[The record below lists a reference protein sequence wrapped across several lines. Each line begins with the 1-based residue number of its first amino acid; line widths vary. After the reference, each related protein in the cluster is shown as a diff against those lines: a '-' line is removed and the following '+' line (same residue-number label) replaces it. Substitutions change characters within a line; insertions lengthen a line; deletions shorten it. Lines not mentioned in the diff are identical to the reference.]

1 MKKYFLSLIFVLF
14 SAVLW
19 AWNSPVTIPDVGNA
33 RLHVVAQNAENYLDN
48 LDASNSSCSTQAEFD
63 AKTLKIANVFIA
75 LDADIVAICEV
86 QANNQIL
93 GYLVN
98 KMNELAG
105 SNDYSYISDNINVSN
120 SGTGYQSLKAGYI
133 YRSTKV
139 TPVGNNTS
147 PYYSG
152 EYYRRMRIQAFQENL
167 TEEKFVLSMNH
178 FKAKSGSADQGESTR
193 IQNASELIDALQYI
207 TVDPDILIMGDLNAY
222 MGETP
227 IENLEAAGFEEQL
240 TVYDPDAYTYN
251 YYGDLGI
258 LDHCMANES
267 MAAQIT
273 GAYAYHINTGTRNK
287 NSQNYTT
294 YHYSDHDAV
303 LVGINLGGA
312 LPDPDGFDHI
322 DTTLPAQKII
332 RNGQIYIV
340 IDNQLFTILGTKV
353 Q

>member
-1 MKKYFLSLIFVLF
+1 MRKYFLSLIFVLC
-14 SAVLW
+14 SVVLW

-33 RLHVVAQNAENYLDN
+33 RLRIVGQNAENYLTN
-48 LDASNSSCSTQAEFD
+48 LDASNSSCSTQAEFE

-86 QANNQIL
+86 QANKQIL
-93 GYLVN
+93 SYIVN
-98 KMNELAG
+98 KMNELIG
-105 SNDYSYISDNINVSN
+105 SDDYTYITDNINQSDVSAGN
-120 SGTGYQSLKAGYI
+120 YQSLKAGFI

-139 TPVGNNTS
+139 TPVGGVSS
-147 PYYSG
+147 PYDSG
-152 EYYRRMRIQAFQENL
+152 EFYRRMRIQAFLENT

-178 FKAKSGSADQGESTR
+178 FKAKDSSADAAESKR
-193 IQNASELIDALQYI
+193 IENAGELIDALEYI

-227 IENLEAAGFEEQL
+227 IENLEDAGYEEQL
-240 TVYDPDAYTYN
+240 VRFDSNAYTYI
-251 YYGDLGI
+251 YHGQRGI

-273 GAYAYHINTGTRNK
+273 GAYAYHINTAGGYN
-287 NSQNYTT
+287 

-303 LVGINLGGA
+303 LVGLNLGAQQG
-312 LPDPDGFDHI
+312 DGLEAI
-322 DTTLPAQKII
+322 ETTAPVRKVL
-332 RNGQIYIV
+332 RNGQLYIELEG
-340 IDNQLFTILGTKV
+340 QLFTITGTRV